1 MAYKIPTFA
10 SSEGLLHQNRL
21 LMQSQ
26 TNLSM
31 SIPSRP
37 RLDDQRHVIR
47 PTFRPAVQSRSN
59 RFPQR
64 SLPGACEPASASAK
78 DYQSP
83 PPPVVNALRG
93 RFFRVN
99 AIVDTVFTIDA
110 DRASKTAVYRRLIIR
125 LRSRCLTTDKR
136 TAPVMMNTTAD
147 TDHSCTTSP
156 RLVPADGGCSV
167 SRRR

>member
-1 MAYKIPTFA
+1 MHASVTVGAYGHYYRDEPKYVNPLTA
-10 SSEGLLHQNRL
+10 SFR
-21 LMQSQ
+21 
-26 TNLSM
+26 
-31 SIPSRP
+31 
-37 RLDDQRHVIR
+37 
-47 PTFRPAVQSRSN
+47 RPATRHKTDLPCN
-59 RFPQR
+59 
-64 SLPGACEPASASAK
+64 PGAIGFLSAACQALVNPPRRQRK
-78 DYQSP
+78 ITKA